1 MGEAQPPGPSSV
13 PLGVRHPH
21 HPQPGTSL
29 PHAESRRPS
38 RLLQRASPRK
48 AAGLPISRGV
58 SFLGSNM
65 GGQGLPHIGLQFR
78 SVRWLGDDREP
89 HGAGRGGSA
98 SARPGGH
105 WGLGRDGRT
114 GSGVGPSALL
124 SIM

>member
-48 AAGLPISRGV
+48 AAGRDVGWKGPVTALRQAACPSLGASV
-58 SFLGSNM
+58 SSALT
-65 GGQGLPHIGLQFR
+65 
-78 SVRWLGDDREP
+78 W
-89 HGAGRGGSA
+89 AGRA
-98 SARPGGH
+98 SH
-105 WGLGRDGRT
+105 T
-114 GSGVGPSALL
+114 
-124 SIM
+124 